1 MQNLFHPLPADLSKE
16 VVETLVHA
24 SSVKVERIVSNGQC
38 SPDGF
43 WYDQPDDEWVVV
55 LAGSA
60 RLRFEG
66 DDPPLEMKPGDS
78 ILIPAHR
85 KHRVDWTSPDEPTI
99 WLAIHYQT

>member
-1 MQNLFHPLPADLSKE
+1 MQNLFHPLPSDLREE
-16 VVETLVHA
+16 VVETLVQA
-24 SSVKVERIVSNGQC
+24 SSVKVERIVSNGQR

-85 KHRVDWTSPDEPTI
+85 KRRVDWTSPDEPTI

>member
-1 MQNLFHPLPADLSKE
+1 MQNLFHPLPSDLREE
-16 VVETLVHA
+16 VVETLVQA
-24 SSVKVERIVSNGQC
+24 SSVKVERIVSNGQR